1 MENMAL
7 VYLSLGS
14 NLGNRKEKL
23 LEALSLIENGCG
35 TIVDKSGIYRSAP
48 WGYKSDNEFLNMV
61 ISVST
66 TLKATDLLRE
76 LQSIEV
82 LLGRS
87 KTKEAYS
94 DRPIDIDI
102 VFYDQIVIQSPDLT
116 IPHPLM
122 EQRSFVL
129 EPLMEI
135 APDFRHPRLNKTI
148 RELLASLSGS
158 GI

>member
-1 MENMAL
+1 MAL

-14 NLGNRKEKL
+14 NLGNREEKL
-23 LEALSLIENGCG
+23 LEALSLIEKGCG
-35 TIVDKSGIYRSAP
+35 TIIDKSGIHRSAP
-48 WGYKSDNEFLNMV
+48 WGYKSDKEFLNMA
-61 ISVST
+61 ISLNT
-66 TLKATDLLRE
+66 TLQAAELLE
-76 LQSIEV
+76 EIQLIEG

-87 KTKEAYS
+87 RIEEAYS

-122 EQRSFVL
+122 EQRGFVL

-135 APDFRHPRLNKTI
+135 AADYRHPILKKTI
-148 RELLASLSGS
+148 RELMHLLSDS
-158 GI
+158 GIK

>member
-14 NLGNRKEKL
+14 NLGNREEKL
-23 LEALSLIENGCG
+23 LKALSLIEKRCG
-35 TIVDKSGIYRSAP
+35 TIIDKSGIYRSAP

-61 ISVST
+61 ISANT
-66 TLKATDLLRE
+66 TLQAAKLLAE

-82 LLGRS
+82 ILGRS
-87 KTKEAYS
+87 STKEAYS

-102 VFYDQIVIQSPDLT
+102 VFYGKIVIQSPDLT
-116 IPHPLM
+116 IPHPQM

-135 APDFRHPRLNKTI
+135 APDFRHPLLNKTV
-148 RELLASLSGS
+148 RELLASLSDT